1 MATLIMIRGNS
12 GSGKTSLAHSLQ
24 KELGENT
31 LLLSQDLLRRTMLH
45 AHDGFDTPTVPLLLN
60 LLDYGFNHNQTTI
73 LEGIL
78 KSDWYQPVWQRIIEL
93 YGLANT
99 YAYYYDLPFY
109 ETLKRHNTRDKAK
122 EFGEEALK
130 RWWVEKDYLANIPET
145 KLTKALSLETAKT
158 LILSDLKKS

>member
-1 MATLIMIRGNS
+1 MATLVIIRGNS

-31 LLLSQDLLRRTMLH
+31 LLLSQDLLRRTMLQ

-60 LLDYGFNHNQTTI
+60 LLDYGFNHHQTTI

-78 KSDWYQPVWQRIIEL
+78 KSDWYQPVWQRIIER

-109 ETLKRHNTRDKAK
+109 ETLKRHNTRDKAN
-122 EFGEEALK
+122 EFGEDALK
-130 RWWVEKDYLANIPET
+130 RWWVEKDYLADIPET
-145 KLTKALSLETAKT
+145 KLTKTLSLEVAKT